1 MFQVIGGVT
10 VGIGVWIIYDKDY
23 MSPLF
28 GTELM
33 TVSAYLIVAGG
44 ISLVLFSFVGCMAA
58 FYQNKSLLLMV
69 RLKTNY
75 CYFRAVVTGQI
86 AVSRYGKHTT
96 VLQFYCITSTISTV
110 SLFLCV
116 LLATLNISRL
126 YIITDFI
133 YIVNSVITIQ

>member
-1 MFQVIGGVT
+1 MIYLVAYLCRTRCKQVWFQVIGGVT

-44 ISLVLFSFVGCMAA
+44 VSLVLFSFVGCMAA

-69 RLKTNY
+69 RTTSAIFVLLSL
-75 CYFRAVVTGQI
+75 
-86 AVSRYGKHTT
+86 SR
-96 VLQFYCITSTISTV
+96 LQFAEMLDIQCCI
-110 SLFLCV
+110 
-116 LLATLNISRL
+116 
-126 YIITDFI
+126 FI
-133 YIVNSVITIQ
+133 A